1 MTPLMYAVKE
11 SKTTFLE
18 RLIDLG
24 SDVTIRNLVS
34 FSNIMHMSYDHYLP
48 TYIVCERI
56 YYHNLKTIFMY
67 DLLKLN

>member
-24 SDVTIRNLVS
+24 SDVTIRNNVS
-34 FSNIMHMSYDHYLP
+34 TTFIIFIPITLLFSDS
-48 TYIVCERI
+48 
-56 YYHNLKTIFMY
+56 F
-67 DLLKLN
+67 

>member
-1 MTPLMYAVKE
+1 MTPLMYAIKE

-34 FSNIMHMSYDHYLP
+34 TYEYAISQWLHTSY
-48 TYIVCERI
+48 
-56 YYHNLKTIFMY
+56 
-67 DLLKLN
+67 KLADG

>member
-24 SDVTIRNLVS
+24 TDVTIRNMVS
-34 FSNIMHMSYDHYLP
+34 IGHIILLFSHYWLTHLLP
-48 TYIVCERI
+48 
-56 YYHNLKTIFMY
+56 
-67 DLLKLN
+67 

>member
-24 SDVTIRNLVS
+24 TDVTIRNMVS
-34 FSNIMHMSYDHYLP
+34 TGHIILLFYYLP
-48 TYIVCERI
+48 IFVSERI
-56 YYHNLKTIFMY
+56 YCHNLKTIFFEQ
-67 DLLKLN
+67 LTKT

>member
-24 SDVTIRNLVS
+24 TDVTIRNMVS
-34 FSNIMHMSYDHYLP
+34 IDHIILLFSHY
-48 TYIVCERI
+48 
-56 YYHNLKTIFMY
+56 
-67 DLLKLN
+67 